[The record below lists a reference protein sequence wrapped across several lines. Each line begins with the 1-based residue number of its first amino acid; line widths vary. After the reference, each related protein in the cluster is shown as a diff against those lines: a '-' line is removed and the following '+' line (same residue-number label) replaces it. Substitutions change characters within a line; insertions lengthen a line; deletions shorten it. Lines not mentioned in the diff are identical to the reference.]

1 VISTIEVFA
10 DVRCPFT
17 HVGLRRLVAR
27 RCELGRDEPH
37 LWIRAWPLELVN
49 GKPLDA
55 DLIVAEAEALRG
67 QVTPELFAGI
77 TPSTF
82 GSTSLPVLALAN
94 AAYGVSM
101 ATGEA
106 VSLALRDAVFEAG
119 LDVGSPEVL
128 SAIAARCGIPPVTDG
143 DRAQVRAD
151 WSEGQERG
159 VIGSPHF
166 FVGGRGF
173 FCPSL
178 EIRHEGGRFDVRFD
192 DAALDDFLA
201 TVFA

>member
-10 DVRCPFT
+10 DLRCPFT

-27 RCELGRDEPH
+27 RGELGRDEPH

-77 TPSTF
+77 TESTF
-82 GSTSLPVLALAN
+82 GTTSLPALALAS

-106 VSLALRDAVFEAG
+106 VGLALRDAVFEAG
-119 LDVGSPEVL
+119 LDVGDPEVL
-128 SAIAARCGIPPVTDG
+128 STIAAHHRVPPVTDA

-151 WSEGQERG
+151 WSEGQDRG